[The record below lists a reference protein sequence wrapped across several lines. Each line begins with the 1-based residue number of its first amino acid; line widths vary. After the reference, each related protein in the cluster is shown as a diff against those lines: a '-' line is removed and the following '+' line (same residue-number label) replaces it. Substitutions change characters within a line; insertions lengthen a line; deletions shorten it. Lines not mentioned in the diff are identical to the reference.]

1 VHVVATAGHVDH
13 GKSTLVRSL
22 TGMEP
27 DRWSEERRRG
37 MTIDLGYAWTR
48 LPTGEQLA
56 FVDVPGHE
64 RFTTNMLAGV
74 GPAPA
79 VLLVVAADE
88 GWSAQTGEH
97 VAALDA
103 LGVRHAL
110 LAVTRSDLA
119 DPGPATADALARLR
133 GTSLGTPEAVAVSG
147 ATGVGL
153 DELRAALH
161 RLVAGLPA
169 PRPADRVRLWVDRA
183 FTITGTGTV
192 VTGTL
197 QAGALAVGDR
207 LELGGEVVTVRGLES
222 LGEPHE
228 RVAAVARVAVAL
240 RGVPRT
246 DVRRGRTLL
255 TPGAWL
261 PTTVV
266 DVRTTSD
273 PGELPRELVLH
284 VGSVAAPVTVRAFDA
299 GTARLTLAAALPL
312 QVGDR
317 GLLRDPGRKQV
328 LAGITVLDPAPPA
341 LARRGA
347 AGQRSAALAGAT
359 GAPSAAEEVARRG
372 AVRRTTLQ
380 RIGVPADPP
389 PAGAV
394 AAADWFVAAP
404 VWGDWVRRLTELAAG
419 GTAAGR
425 ATGGVARA
433 EAAELLGLPDPA
445 LLPVLVGAAGLT
457 ERQGIL
463 RPAGRGVELPPVL
476 AARLA
481 PVLERLVADPFD
493 APDAD
498 QLRTLGLGPRD
509 LGAAAAAG
517 AVLRLP
523 GDIVVG
529 ADAAEAAR
537 DRLATIPAPFTVAEA
552 KTALGVSR
560 RVAIP
565 LLEYLDHAGVTR
577 RDADTRRTLR
587 SNG

>member
-13 GKSTLVRSL
+13 GKSTLVRAL

-88 GWSAQTGEH
+88 GWSAQTAEH

-119 DPGPATADALARLR
+119 DPSTATADALARLR
-133 GTSLGTPEAVAVSG
+133 ETRLGSPEAVAVSG
-147 ATGVGL
+147 ATGAGL

-169 PRPADRVRLWVDRA
+169 PRTDGRVRLWVDRA

-197 QAGALAVGDR
+197 QAGTLAVGDR
-207 LELGGEVVTVRGLES
+207 LELDGEAVTVRGLES
-222 LGEPHE
+222 LGEPQE

-261 PTTVV
+261 PTAVV
-266 DVRTTSD
+266 DVRTTAD
-273 PGELPRELVLH
+273 PARLPRALVLH
-284 VGSVAAPVTVRAFDA
+284 VGSVAAPVTLRGFDPQ
-299 GTARLTLAAALPL
+299 TARLTLSAPLPL
-312 QVGDR
+312 EVGDR

-328 LAGITVLDPAPPA
+328 VAGITVLDPAPPP

-347 AGQRSAALAGAT
+347 ARLRSAALAGAT
-359 GAPSAAEEVARRG
+359 GTPSAAEEVARRG
-372 AVRRTTLQ
+372 AVRRSTLQ
-380 RIGVPADPP
+380 GIGVPADRP

-394 AAADWFVAAP
+394 EAAGWFVTAP
-404 VWGDWVRRLTELAAG
+404 RWGEWVRRLTELAAD
-419 GTAAGR
+419 GTSGGR

-433 EAAELLGLPDPA
+433 EAVELLGLPDAA
-445 LLPVLVGAAGLT
+445 LLPVLVEAAGLA

-476 AARLA
+476 ATRLA
-481 PVLERLVADPFD
+481 PVLDRLGADPLD

-498 QLRTLGLGPRD
+498 QLRSLGLGSRE

-529 ADAAEAAR
+529 ADAAQAAR
-537 DRLATIPAPFTVAEA
+537 NRLTGVPAPFSVAEA
-552 KTALGVSR
+552 KKALGVSR
-560 RVAIP
+560 RVAVP

-587 SNG
+587 PGD